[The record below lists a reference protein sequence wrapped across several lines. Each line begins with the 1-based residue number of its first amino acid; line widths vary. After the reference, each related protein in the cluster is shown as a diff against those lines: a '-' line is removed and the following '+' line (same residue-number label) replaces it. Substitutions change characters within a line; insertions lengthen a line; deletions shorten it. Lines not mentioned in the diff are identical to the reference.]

1 MEIWFIRHTSVD
13 VPRGT
18 CYGRT
23 DVPLRDTFEEEAAA
37 VLKNI
42 GETSFE
48 AVYSS
53 PLTRARRLASYCGY
67 PEPIVEPR
75 VLEVNY
81 GEWEMANFLENP
93 TPGMLAW
100 YEDWKNVRPPGGETF
115 REAFLRV
122 SGFIE
127 ELKVSGM
134 ERAAV
139 FCHGG
144 VLICAAIFSG
154 SIPFEDAL
162 PGAFEY
168 GEILKIEV

>member
-18 CYGRT
+18 CYGQT
-23 DVPLRDTFEEEAAA
+23 DVPLRATFEAEAAE
-37 VLKNI
+37 VRKNI
-42 GETSFE
+42 GDTRVD

-53 PLTRARRLASYCGY
+53 PLTRARRLAAYCGY
-67 PEPIVEPR
+67 PDPIIENK

-81 GEWEMANFLENP
+81 GKWEMTSFIDDPDPAMLE
-93 TPGMLAW
+93 W
-100 YEDWKNVRPPGGETF
+100 YKDWKNVRPPGGESF
-115 REAFLRV
+115 RDAFIRL

-127 ELKVSGM
+127 ELKSSGM
-134 ERAAV
+134 ERVAV

-144 VLICAAIFSG
+144 MLICAAIYAG
-154 SIPFEDAL
+154 SIDFDASL

-168 GEILKIEV
+168 GEILKINV